1 MMVEAEAGIRRIWKK
16 GSQTEEFR
24 QAATRS
30 CKTPGNGFPPSAS
43 RNNQFCQHLDFST
56 VELISDLLTSVVI
69 RG

>member
-1 MMVEAEAGIRRIWKK
+1 MVEAEAGIRRIWKK
-16 GSQTEEFR
+16 GPQTKEFR

-30 CKTPGNGFPPSAS
+30 CKGQEMDFSPNAS
-43 RNNQFCQHLDFST
+43 RNKQFCQHLDFSI